1 MTTTSAEL
9 QLAIA
14 HLLRAKELAMFYG
27 HQEERVK
34 EIDLIKRAACNVHEK
49 LQPRKKV
56 QAA

>member
-1 MTTTSAEL
+1 
-9 QLAIA
+9 
-14 HLLRAKELAMFYG
+14 MFYG